1 MSQRAWIG
9 IAVLASAGLILGV
22 MQTPI
27 VAGQAAKPAA
37 PPPRAEKAWTPAS
50 KTPDGQPDLQGTW
63 TNFDSTPMEVEAGRP
78 TGASYAGDFDQ
89 VDSPI
94 SPTRPSMVVEPKD
107 GRVRIKALAEE
118 KRDYDRAR
126 ITDHWL
132 HQSPWERCITRGV
145 PGIML
150 PSNYNNGYEIRQ
162 IPGYVVIHHEMIHET
177 RLIPLDGRPHL
188 SPKVRLWM
196 GDSRGHWEGNTLVVE
211 TTNFNDK
218 GWITNNGASGRLRG
232 VPVSE
237 ELKVTERFTRVSQEK
252 INYEF
257 TVEDP
262 KNYDSPWKVAM
273 PLNRDPK
280 YKILEYACHEGN
292 NAMVGTLS
300 LGRQREQKAAAAGA
314 VQK

>member
-1 MSQRAWIG
+1 MTKRAWIWTLNLVAASLI
-9 IAVLASAGLILGV
+9 IAVGQAQI
-22 MQTPI
+22 
-27 VAGQAAKPAA
+27 AGQATKTSAPANAK
-37 PPPRAEKAWTPAS
+37 AERPWTPAS

-63 TNFDSTPMEVEAGRP
+63 TNFDSTPMEVELGRP
-78 TGASYAGDFDQ
+78 TGASYAGDFDHI
-89 VDSPI
+89 DSPV
-94 SPTRPSMVVEPKD
+94 SPTRPSMVVEPAD
-107 GRVRIKALAEE
+107 GKVRIKAPAEQR
-118 KRDYDRAR
+118 RDYDRAR

-162 IPGYVVIHHEMIHET
+162 IPGFVVIHHEMIHET
-177 RLIPLDGRPHL
+177 RVIPLDGRPHI

-196 GDSRGHWEGNTLVVE
+196 GDSRGRWEGNTLVVE

-237 ELKVTERFTRVSQEK
+237 ALKVTERFTRVSEDK

-257 TVEDP
+257 RVEDP
-262 KNYDSPWKVAM
+262 NEFDAPWKVAM
-273 PLNRDPK
+273 PLNRDPN

-292 NAMVGTLS
+292 NAMVNTLT
-300 LGRQREQKAAAAGA
+300 LGREREKKAAAAGK
-314 VQK
+314 Q